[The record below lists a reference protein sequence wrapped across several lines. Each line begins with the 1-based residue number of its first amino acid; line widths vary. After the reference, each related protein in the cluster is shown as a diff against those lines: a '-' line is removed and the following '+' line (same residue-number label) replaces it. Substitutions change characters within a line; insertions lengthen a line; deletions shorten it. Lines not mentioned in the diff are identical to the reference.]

1 MRRLITFVVILNAF
15 LLFALMA
22 AATAT
27 AQTSAPF
34 TVGGLLDAF
43 WTDGKVKILVILIFL
58 DFTLGVISALKLGTF
73 RLSYVADFARKD
85 VVFKLGAYLF
95 VYAGALYAGQT
106 DIIIDGLDLGVIAGG
121 LYVVI
126 VAAFAGSIFNSLREI
141 GYEKGPEER
150 PSVIA
155 MATADES
162 V

>member
-1 MRRLITFVVILNAF
+1 MRRLIRFALILNA
-15 LLFALMA
+15 LVLFALVA
-22 AATAT
+22 VATAP
-27 AQTSAPF
+27 AQTNEPF
-34 TVGGLLDAF
+34 TIAGLLNEF
-43 WTDGKVKILVILIFL
+43 WTDGKVKILVVLIAL
-58 DFTLGVISALKLGTF
+58 DFFLGVIAALKLGTF

-106 DIIIDGLDLGVIAGG
+106 DIVIEGIDLGVIAGG

-141 GYEKGPEER
+141 GWEKAPTER
-150 PSVIA
+150 PSVVT